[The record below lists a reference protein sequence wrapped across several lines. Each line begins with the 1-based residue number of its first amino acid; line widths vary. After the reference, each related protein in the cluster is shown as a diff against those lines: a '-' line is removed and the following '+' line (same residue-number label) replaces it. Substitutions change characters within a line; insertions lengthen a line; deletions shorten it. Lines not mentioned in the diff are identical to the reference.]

1 MKVIIDPKTVAMIL
15 AHKKIEKK
23 YEAIGFS
30 PYEDVYENYV
40 GRRLTEDAKVD
51 YDKHYKYFPDIILSR
66 GKKIDTEKHPSIH

>member
-1 MKVIIDPKTVAMIL
+1 MKVIINPKTVAMIL

-51 YDKHYKYFPDIILSR
+51 YDKHYKYFLDIILSR
-66 GKKIDTEKHPSIH
+66 GEEVEVHKTHPIH

>member
-1 MKVIIDPKTVAMIL
+1 MKVIINPKTVAMIL

-51 YDKHYKYFPDIILSR
+51 YDKHYKYFLDIILSR
-66 GKKIDTEKHPSIH
+66 GEEVEAHKTHPIH